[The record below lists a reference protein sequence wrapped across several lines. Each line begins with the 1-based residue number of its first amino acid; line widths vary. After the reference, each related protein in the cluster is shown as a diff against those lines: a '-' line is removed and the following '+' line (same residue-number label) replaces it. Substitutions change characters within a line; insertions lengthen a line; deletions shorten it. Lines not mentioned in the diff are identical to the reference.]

1 MNDSDDKPDNIDLRT
16 SQRIEARIQDK
27 INAGYTA
34 PCGWL
39 FRGLTLF
46 FYSHHPDKH
55 IDGRLRVA
63 QNTARF
69 ANAASA
75 SSVGTA
81 GITHVVVDPDTLSS
95 GDISS
100 LRKSIAAKSSSKIPH
115 LVSVDWIEECWQ
127 NGTLLDEERFQVR
140 R

>member
-1 MNDSDDKPDNIDLRT
+1 MNDSDDKSDSVDLRT
-16 SQRIEARIQDK
+16 FQKIETRIQDRV
-27 INAGYTA
+27 NAGYTA

-46 FYSHHPDKH
+46 FYSQQSDKQN
-55 IDGRLRVA
+55 DRRLHLV

-69 ANAASA
+69 ASA
-75 SSVGTA
+75 ESAPSLDNSS
-81 GITHVVVDPDTLSS
+81 ITHVVIDPVSLSAA
-95 GDISS
+95 DISS
-100 LRKSIAAKSSSKIPH
+100 LRKSIAAKPGSKIPH
-115 LVSVDWIEECWQ
+115 LVSVDWVEECWK

>member
-1 MNDSDDKPDNIDLRT
+1 MNDNDNEISLDPT
-16 SQRIEARIQDK
+16 SSQRIESRIQHR

-46 FYSHHPDKH
+46 FPQKPGQKGLH
-55 IDGRLRVA
+55 LV

-69 ANAASA
+69 GSA
-75 SSVGTA
+75 EIVTSLQNSV
-81 GITHVVVDPDTLSS
+81 THVVVDSEADSA
-95 GDISS
+95 DISS
-100 LRKSIAAKSSSKIPH
+100 LRKSLADRSGKIPH
-115 LVSVDWIEECWQ
+115 LVGVDWVEECWK